1 MALNPETERFGAAVG
16 AFVGSVRS
24 VVEVV
29 QTTTSRTIAEVI
41 DSISWAMLIETAI
54 WAFVGATVGF
64 FTTAMWRWIKRKI
77 SRKGK

>member
-1 MALNPETERFGAAVG
+1 MSINTQTERFGAAVG
-16 AFVGSVRS
+16 AFAGSVRS
-24 VVEVV
+24 AIEMI
-29 QTTTSRTIAEVI
+29 QTTTSRTITEVI

-77 SRKGK
+77 SKGK